1 MYFSIALFTESDR
14 SFFIIRSTR
23 FSIPLVRKLFAALS
37 MTKASISAFK
47 LASLSMMSFTS
58 FSLRFNVNVLIH
70 FS

>member
-1 MYFSIALFTESDR
+1 M
-14 SFFIIRSTR
+14 
-23 FSIPLVRKLFAALS
+23 VRKLFAALS